1 MQAVLSKE
9 VTFEGHYDPFTLY
22 RALRLIN
29 PSPYMYFMNLGDF
42 NIIGASPEI
51 LVQSKQGKVT
61 IRPIAGTRKRGINSS
76 EDLLNKI
83 DLIEDDKE
91 KAEHMMLVDLARNDL
106 SKVSTVGSVNVD
118 EMMIVEKYS
127 HVMHMTSNV
136 IGQKKDES
144 TAIDCMKAALPAGTL
159 SGAPKIRA
167 MEILAEQEN
176 RARGVYGGAVG
187 YIGYNQTMDTAIVIR
202 TALHNDTSVKVGV
215 GAGIVY
221 DSVGSSEWLETE
233 AKLAVFKEALKY
245 E

>member
-1 MQAVLSKE
+1 
-9 VTFEGHYDPFTLY
+9 
-22 RALRLIN
+22 
-29 PSPYMYFMNLGDF
+29 
-42 NIIGASPEI
+42 
-51 LVQSKQGKVT
+51 
-61 IRPIAGTRKRGINSS
+61 
-76 EDLLNKI
+76 
-83 DLIEDDKE
+83 
-91 KAEHMMLVDLARNDL
+91 
-106 SKVSTVGSVNVD
+106 
-118 EMMIVEKYS
+118 MIVEKYS
-127 HVMHMTSNV
+127 HVMHLTSNV
-136 IGQKKDES
+136 IGQKKDKA

-202 TALHNDTSVKVGV
+202 TALHNNASVKVGV

-221 DSVGSSEWLETE
+221 DSVGSSEWSETE